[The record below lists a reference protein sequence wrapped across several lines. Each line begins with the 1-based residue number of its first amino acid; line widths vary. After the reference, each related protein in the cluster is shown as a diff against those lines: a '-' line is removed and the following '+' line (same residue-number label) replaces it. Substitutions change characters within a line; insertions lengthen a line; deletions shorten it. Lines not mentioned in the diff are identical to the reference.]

1 MQPRK
6 MVGSR
11 FKRNARFLSKLS
23 AIRTKGERIKLINQ
37 ANPNQIFAI
46 MDAANN
52 ILNETYNISSK
63 QKTRLLPHRDHIRLL
78 GRARTYT
85 NARRILQT
93 GGGSFLPAL
102 LAPIIIELAPY
113 VVKKIYNAFKKK

>member
-1 MQPRK
+1 

-11 FKRNARFLSKLS
+11 FKRNTKFLSKLS
-23 AIRTKGERIKLINQ
+23 AIRTKGERLKLINQ

-52 ILNETYNISSK
+52 ILKETYPITSK
-63 QKTRLLPHRDHIRLL
+63 QKTRLIPHRDNIRLL

-85 NARRILQT
+85 QARRILQS

-113 VVKKIYNAFKKK
+113 VAKKIYNAFKKK